1 LLLAVACSPPPTD
14 TGGGGGG
21 TQASGGGSSAAGGG
35 SGESGG
41 GTSASGGGTSASGGG
56 TSANGGGTSASGG
69 GTSASGG
76 GTSASG
82 GGTGATGGGTGGTG
96 GGFGTGNDAGITCDG
111 GETFTVVD
119 PLLFSGCTGFGQFSC
134 HGRAPFEAGLVMT
147 AGNHYSS
154 LVGVPSTTNPAK
166 LRIKPGDP
174 LGSFV
179 VQKLTDTQ
187 NPATEGGPMPQAVEG
202 LIWHPPPPENLRLLE
217 CWIVQ
222 GAQNN

>member
-1 LLLAVACSPPPTD
+1 MD
-14 TGGGGGG
+14 TGGGGGGGG
-21 TQASGGGSSAAGGG
+21 TQASGGGSSAEGGG
-35 SGESGG
+35 SVSSGG
-41 GTSASGGGTSASGGG
+41 GTSASGGGTA
-56 TSANGGGTSASGG
+56 ANGGGTSASGG
-69 GTSASGG
+69 GTVASGG

-82 GGTGATGGGTGGTG
+82 GGSSANGGGSNPTGGGTGGS
-96 GGFGTGNDAGITCDG
+96 FGTGNDAGVTCDG

-134 HGRAPFEAGLVMT
+134 HGRTPFEAGLVMT
-147 AGNHYSS
+147 AGQHYSS

-202 LIWHPPPPENLRLLE
+202 LMWHPPAPESLRLLE

>member
-1 LLLAVACSPPPTD
+1 MD

-21 TQASGGGSSAAGGG
+21 TQASGGGSSSAGGG
-35 SGESGG
+35 TAASGGGTSAGGGGSNATGG

-56 TSANGGGTSASGG
+56 TSATGGGTSASG
-69 GTSASGG
+69 
-76 GTSASG
+76 
-82 GGTGATGGGTGGTG
+82 GGTG

-119 PLLFSGCTGFGQFSC
+119 PLLFGGCTGFGQFSC
-134 HGRAPFEAGLVMT
+134 HGRTPFEAGLVMT

-154 LVGVPSTTNPAK
+154 LVGVPSTTNPSK
-166 LRIKPGDP
+166 LRVKPGDP

-179 VQKLTDTQ
+179 VQKLTNTQ

-202 LIWHPPPPENLRLLE
+202 LMWRPPDPENLRLLE